1 MRSLL
6 VVLGAALLLAGPAA
20 AAETPLVDALT
31 GQAREDYK
39 SAVLLYSDGDYA
51 GAVVKFRTAHERSGE
66 PRLLWNIAACEK
78 NLRHYG
84 NVLKLVERYRRET
97 AGRLS
102 DERRRE
108 TEALIEAVR
117 ALVST
122 VHVVVD
128 EPGATI
134 FVDDV
139 PAGTTPL
146 AEPLLLD
153 LGQRRLRIAKAGFKD
168 HTIVQDFAGGSQ
180 TTLSVTLERAPRV
193 GRLSIDTGDSRGTI
207 SLDGTVVG
215 EGRWEGTVPS
225 GPHQVRVAAAGMRT
239 RSTALELHDG
249 ETQSLSL
256 ALEPE
261 KKAGLSPLIW
271 VGGGLLLAAGLGA
284 GAYLLFRP
292 EQAASPTVGTLS
304 PGTVQLPL
312 RMNF

>member
-1 MRSLL
+1 VKAL
-6 VVLGAALLLAGPAA
+6 VLVLGAALLLARPAA
-20 AAETPLVDALT
+20 AAEAPLVDVLT

-39 SAVLLYSDGDYA
+39 SAVLLYEDHDYT
-51 GAVVKFRTAHERSGE
+51 GAVVKFRSAHERSGE

-122 VHVVVD
+122 VRVVVD

-146 AEPLLLD
+146 PEPLLLD
-153 LGQRRLRIAKAGFKD
+153 LGQRRVRIAKAGFKD
-168 HTIVQDFAGGSQ
+168 RLIVQDFAGGSE

-193 GRLSIDTGDSRGTI
+193 GRLTVDTGESRGTI

-215 EGRWEGTVPS
+215 EGRWEGVVPS
-225 GPHQVRVAAAGMRT
+225 GSHQVTVAAAGMRA
-239 RSTALELHDG
+239 RSSAVEIRDG
-249 ETQSLSL
+249 EAQSLSL
-256 ALEPE
+256 TLEPE
-261 KKAGLSPLIW
+261 KKSGLSPLIW
-271 VGGGLLLAAGLGA
+271 VGGGLLLAGLGT

-292 EQAASPTVGTLS
+292 EQSASPTVGTLS

-312 RMNF
+312 TMHF